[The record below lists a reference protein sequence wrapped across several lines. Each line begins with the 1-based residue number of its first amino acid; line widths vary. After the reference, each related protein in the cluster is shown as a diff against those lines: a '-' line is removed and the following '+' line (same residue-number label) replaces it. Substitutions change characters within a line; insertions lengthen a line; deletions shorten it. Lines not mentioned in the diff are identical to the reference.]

1 MALLFSR
8 ILQPL
13 LWNIKEDKNMAKR
26 LTKNDVK
33 KDIVELYKNGWSP
46 EEITLMFRSSNKT
59 DDEVERFVMRAI
71 KPLFN

>member
-1 MALLFSR
+1 
-8 ILQPL
+8 
-13 LWNIKEDKNMAKR
+13 MAKR

-33 KDIVELYKNGWSP
+33 RDIVELYKKGWSP